1 MALRVH
7 SSKASLE
14 AEPINIAVLAKLSS
28 HRYDHVIPTSYHPAV
43 QPEKEAPSSSGA
55 SSHGFLSRRAC
66 APELPVAS
74 SRNTNIPMLEAL
86 QALMQECIDGQ
97 HLWATALAVFL
108 GTLFVMSMK
117 GIWDASKPIDLKAG
131 AIQLGEVIPT
141 ELSKYDGQD
150 PFRPILLSLRGNIYD
165 VSSAKEM
172 YGPGALHSEW
182 QLAEPTELCYQMAC
196 VIRR

>member
-1 MALRVH
+1 MITSCSLARERNIFKLRGII
-7 SSKASLE
+7 AWLLE
-14 AEPINIAVLAKLSS
+14 STA
-28 HRYDHVIPTSYHPAV
+28 
-43 QPEKEAPSSSGA
+43 G
-55 SSHGFLSRRAC
+55 
-66 APELPVAS
+66 APELPGAS
-74 SRNTNIPMLEAL
+74 SCNTNIPMLEAL

-108 GTLFVMSMK
+108 GTLIVMSMK
-117 GIWDASKPIDLKAG
+117 GIWDASKPIDLKAM

-150 PFRPILLSLRGNIYD
+150 PFRPILLSLRGIIYD

-182 QLAEPTELCYQMAC
+182 QLEAVYARTTELCYQMAC
-196 VIRR
+196 VI